1 MSAASVPASG
11 QSRTGRD
18 LLLVLAV
25 ALVARLFVLPASTE
39 STMDPDSAHL
49 MNVARCFERG
59 QGFSNPAAWP
69 AWVKPERLP
78 MPETFK
84 EPAYPY
90 VVAKLAPLAGG
101 EFRAGLLVALLSG
114 LLLTVATFALAR
126 NLGLER
132 RVALLAGLLVAVN
145 PLSVFMSARVMVD
158 AMFPA
163 LLTTAF
169 ALAAWRPRGE
179 PVRPP
184 WLDVVTG
191 VATGLAFMTRAQ
203 ALVALPALIL
213 LVVRPFHPRAMRS
226 VSFMLL
232 PAIVTALPFILR
244 NLKLFGTPFYSD
256 VGAYGLW
263 PYVDH
268 LTFSHGLDRPPAPIA
283 FALTHLPEVL
293 RHWAQSAV
301 RFAIS
306 YLPQEVGGHPVWMV
320 PLAIG
325 IVLVARAWR
334 TFLAPALYLVVTVAF
349 IFAVN
354 WDGRYF
360 SSTVPLLSIATA
372 LGAMWVAER
381 IGPVALWGRLK
392 GSHVLIAT
400 LVVTGALQV
409 AVARRNLQQRS
420 PEIDA
425 ARSEAPFLREQ
436 LGPDESVMVVTTS
449 FWSWFTDRPSVH
461 LVIADDARFA
471 EVVRRLKVRWAA
483 LPTSRIP
490 QFAARYPG
498 GHLPAALVVHHVDPQ
513 RDITVFQVRDAAAG
527 SVAP

>member
-1 MSAASVPASG
+1 MSVLDRVRASTPHA
-11 QSRTGRD
+11 
-18 LLLVLAV
+18 LVLVLGV
-25 ALVARLFVLPASTE
+25 ALAARLAVMPASTE
-39 STMDPDSAHL
+39 QTMDPDGAHL
-49 MNVARCFERG
+49 MNVARCIERG

-69 AWVKPERLP
+69 AWMKPERLP

-90 VVAKLAPLAGG
+90 AVAALAPLTGG
-101 EFRAGLLVALLSG
+101 EFRAGQLVALLSG
-114 LLLTVATFALAR
+114 LLLVIATFALAS
-126 NLGLER
+126 NLGLGR
-132 RVALLAGLLVAVN
+132 GVSTLAALLVAIN
-145 PLSVFMSARVMVD
+145 PLSVFMSVRVMVD

-169 ALAAWRPRGE
+169 ALAAWRPHGMI
-179 PVRPP
+179 RPP
-184 WLDVVTG
+184 WLDVLTG
-191 VATGLAFMTRAQ
+191 VATGLAFMTRGQ
-203 ALVALPALIL
+203 ALVAIPALAL

-226 VSFMLL
+226 LSFTLI
-232 PAIVTALPFILR
+232 PAILTASPFLLR
-244 NLKLFGTPFYSD
+244 NLRLFGVPFYSD

-268 LTFSHGLDRPPAPIA
+268 LTFSHGLDRPPAPLA
-283 FALTHLPEVL
+283 FALTHLPLVV
-293 RHWAQSAV
+293 RHMAESAV
-301 RFAIS
+301 RFAVS
-306 YLPQEVGGHPVWMV
+306 YLPQEVGGHPVWMI

-325 IVLVARAWR
+325 AVLVIRQWR
-334 TFLAPALYLVVTVAF
+334 TFLAPLFYLVVTVAF

-372 LGAMWVAER
+372 IGAAWIAAALGPLE
-381 IGPVALWGRLK
+381 LWGRLR
-392 GSHVLIAT
+392 GVHVLIAA
-400 LVVTGALQV
+400 LVVTSALQV
-409 AVARRNLQQRS
+409 AVARRELKQPS
-420 PEIDA
+420 PENQA
-425 ARSEAPFLREQ
+425 ARSEAAFLRAHLE
-436 LGPDESVMVVTTS
+436 PDESVMVVTTS

-498 GHLPAALVVHHVDPQ
+498 GRLPAALVVHHVDPL
-513 RDITVFQVRDAAAG
+513 RDVTVFEVRPGGAG
-527 SVAP
+527 PVTP